1 MNPRRHWFTQV
12 AALLAAAR
20 APAVAKGARTL
31 RLAINAPE
39 TGFDPARVSDMNSA
53 TICSSIFEAPLTYDL
68 LARPARLMPQTA
80 ADLPEI
86 GDDFRSFT
94 FRIRPGIH
102 FADDPAFKGLPRELV
117 AQDYVYSLKRYYDPA
132 LNAENIYVFENAKL
146 LGLSELRA
154 EARRTKRPFDY
165 DREVEGVRALDRYRF
180 RVRLAAPSP
189 RFHHHFANA
198 TLMGAVAREVVEA
211 YGDEIA
217 AHPVGTGPFRL
228 AAWRR
233 ASQVV
238 LERNPGFRE
247 QRFVAEPPADDPA
260 LQAVATRLAGRRL
273 PLVDRIEVNVIE
285 ETQPRWLAF
294 VNGDIDLLE
303 LPPEYAPVAVPN
315 GRLAPHLAKRGVQL
329 RRQLQ
334 PDMTMTYFNL
344 EDRLVGG
351 YTPEKVAL
359 RRAIALAYDNDADLR
374 LIRNSQGIPAQSVLV
389 PHTSGYDPA
398 YRSEMSEHSHA
409 RAKALLDLHGYLDR
423 DGDGWRETPDG
434 QPLVLR
440 LASLPDQRSR
450 RINELWR
457 KQTAAVG
464 LRMVFDIASWP
475 ELLKKGRAGSV
486 MMWGFSWSAVS
497 PDGGF
502 FLGIA
507 YGPNAS
513 ESNDARFALPA
524 FDRLFERQQVLP
536 DGPDRDAL
544 IRQAK
549 NLLVAYMPYKVH
561 LHRVLNDLQQPWT
574 HGHVRHPF
582 MRDLWRFVELDP
594 R

>member
-1 MNPRRHWFTQV
+1 MNARRHWLGQM
-12 AALLAAAR
+12 AALLAAGKAT
-20 APAVAKGARTL
+20 AAGTDTRTL
-31 RLAINAPE
+31 RVAINTPE
-39 TGFDPARVSDMNSA
+39 TGFDPTRVSDMNSA

-68 LARPARLMPQTA
+68 LARPVKLVPQTA
-80 ADLPEI
+80 EALPEI
-86 GDDFRSFT
+86 GEDFKRFT
-94 FRIRPGIH
+94 FRIRPGIF
-102 FADDPAFKGLPRELV
+102 FADDPVFKGQRRELV

-132 LNAENIYVFENAKL
+132 LNAENIYVFENAKV

-154 EARRTKRPFDY
+154 EARRTKRPFDH
-165 DREVEGVRALDRYRF
+165 DRHVDGIHALDRYRF
-180 RVRLAAPSP
+180 VVRLAAPDP
-189 RFHHHFANA
+189 RFHFQFANA
-198 TLMGAVAREVVEA
+198 TLMGAVAREVVDA
-211 YGDEIA
+211 YGADIA

-238 LERNPGFRE
+238 LVRNPGFRE
-247 QRFVAEPPADDPA
+247 QRFAGEPAADDLEA
-260 LQAVATRLAGRRL
+260 QATAQRLAGRRL

-285 ETQPRWLAF
+285 EAQPRWLAF

-303 LPPEYAPVAVPN
+303 LPPEFAPVAVPN
-315 GRLAPHLAKRGVQL
+315 GRLAPHLARRGVQL

-334 PDMTMTYFNL
+334 PDMTMSYFNM
-344 EDRLVGG
+344 EDPVVGG
-351 YTPEKVAL
+351 YTPAKVAL
-359 RRAIALAYDNDADLR
+359 RRALALAYDNDADLR
-374 LIRNSQGIPAQSVLV
+374 LIRSGQGIPAQSVLV
-389 PHTSGYDPA
+389 PHTTGYDPA

-409 RAKALLDLHGYLDR
+409 RAKALLDLHGYVDR

-440 LASLPDQRSR
+440 LSSLPDQRSR
-450 RINELWR
+450 QINELWR

-507 YGPNAS
+507 YGPNGS
-513 ESNDARFALPA
+513 ESNDSRFSLPA
-524 FDRLFERQQVLP
+524 FDRLFERQKVLP
-536 DGPDRDAL
+536 DGPEREAL
-544 IRQAK
+544 IRQGK

-574 HGHVRHPF
+574 RGFVRHPF
-582 MRDLWRFVELDP
+582 MRDLWRFVEVDP